1 VLHLPICAADT
12 QLSRAHSTRCLH
24 PTIPSTASTAL
35 DEGIPVLADGRCKV
49 ATCTLMGFTHQRRL
63 SFQSD
68 CIQDPFKVGDMF
80 FTYFA
85 LTQTFTYYHVT
96 ECGLVVRLGDSIQAH
111 QNNSQTLFNKIHRF
125 WHCWSKLHVS
135 ISLTKGLSW
144 FYCWACAAC
153 LLILAIW
160 KLCWYGKYNRY
171 YVCFSLQHSNIT
183 LQFSNSVT
191 CADLILCTCNS
202 CICLIEYMPIGL
214 CAIIVHFHFALIV

>member
-1 VLHLPICAADT
+1 MDQPKSVRVSSGWRSLSYTFIGNEERLTGTRTSQTPRGQNSGNSFYPLVPSSIVSHTVHVVPTCHAPTQIHAHEAVLHLPICAADT

-125 WHCWSKLHVS
+125 
-135 ISLTKGLSW
+135 
-144 FYCWACAAC
+144 
-153 LLILAIW
+153 
-160 KLCWYGKYNRY
+160 
-171 YVCFSLQHSNIT
+171 
-183 LQFSNSVT
+183 
-191 CADLILCTCNS
+191 
-202 CICLIEYMPIGL
+202 
-214 CAIIVHFHFALIV
+214 